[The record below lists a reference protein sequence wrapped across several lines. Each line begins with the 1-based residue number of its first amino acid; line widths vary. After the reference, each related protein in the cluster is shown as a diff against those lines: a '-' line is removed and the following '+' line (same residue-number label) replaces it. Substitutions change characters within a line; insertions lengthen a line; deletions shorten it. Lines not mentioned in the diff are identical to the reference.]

1 MCRYM
6 SERGFSMCS
15 EGSRIA
21 EEAEESECVTRTALS
36 NGNLRLQSSAP
47 IFSMKLLKSG
57 ICG

>member
-1 MCRYM
+1 
-6 SERGFSMCS
+6 MCS

-21 EEAEESECVTRTALS
+21 EEAEESECVARTALS